1 MNHSR
6 LLAFT
11 ALLFVPTTVVAQ
23 QKPPVADVKEFHVGF
38 NGYERDG
45 RGRYKVGMWAPL
57 YVKIKA
63 GQNGIRP
70 KAKDE
75 MPHLRVETQDS
86 EDVSTLFFSNF
97 TMEPNEER
105 FVMSYARP
113 GAQSDVQVT
122 VHVGDSKFG
131 MPPSV
136 RGGALGL
143 NSHLYVSLGDRIPDL
158 QAALTSLSKQQPQ
171 QQQQFPGMAPG
182 DAILNTWPRFAG
194 FESDATLLPDHW
206 FGYQA
211 VDLLFLS
218 TRDKD
223 FLLQLGKD
231 NDASRDRLKAI
242 AQWVRRGGRL
252 VIPVSPRNADVLAQV
267 LQSTVWQPPLP
278 VVPPREGT
286 FEVARLGSAPNFAR
300 AVDKDFIGDAKNPLK
315 LAVLE
320 PAKMIPGAWDV
331 LAAEKVGG
339 ELKPV
344 IARMPY
350 GLGSITYLAFPLDD
364 APFTRWDAGTRDE
377 SSARVLFLKQLL
389 AVLAP
394 RVNPA
399 VSEFDD
405 MQQAANDLS
414 SQLQR
419 SLDQFDVRIIPFG
432 YVALFII
439 LYIIIVG
446 PLDFLLLK
454 YVFKRLEWT
463 WFTFPTVVIAVS
475 IAAYYTAYAIKGHD
489 LKINKVDVI
498 DFDLRTSADAKGAPR
513 KASVYGQTFFTIL
526 SPRIQNYT
534 VGIEPNAAFW
544 GQNAEEPLSADM
556 LTWLGR
562 ADPGFGGMGARGG
575 SQGFF
580 RKPYSYNEDASGI
593 RDVPIP
599 VWTTKSFQAAWEVQ
613 NATPPLDVDLSYA
626 QGRVDGK
633 DLRLSGKITS
643 KLPVDLEN
651 AWLIYLDKA
660 YPLDTVPKGQE
671 LKIAL
676 EHGHAKE
683 MSQWFAAAEDGSRIQ
698 TAQGLYNPSN
708 IIRKALF
715 NERVSANVN
724 EIRNHGLRPL
734 DLSWRLK
741 EEPIGQRDQR
751 LREAILVA
759 RVKFEVGNAE
769 TMTTSADS
777 PLPTNLWLGALPSDG
792 GTRPELAGILAQDTF
807 VRIIIPVKPQ

>member
-1 MNHSR
+1 MNHFR
-6 LLAFT
+6 LLSLT
-11 ALLFVPTTVVAQ
+11 AILLVPAAALAQ
-23 QKPPVADVKEFHVGF
+23 QKPPVADFKQAHVGF
-38 NGYERDG
+38 KSYGNDG
-45 RGRYKVGMWAPL
+45 HGRFKVGMWAPV

-63 GQNGIRP
+63 GPNGIRP
-70 KAKDE
+70 KVKDDP
-75 MPHLRVETQDS
+75 PHLEVETLDS
-86 EDVSTLFFSNF
+86 EDVSTIFRSTF

-105 FVMSYARP
+105 FVMSYVRP
-113 GAQSDVQVT
+113 GPAQINIT
-122 VHVGDSKFG
+122 VRVGDLTLNAPLAPLQSG
-131 MPPSV
+131 P
-136 RGGALGL
+136 LGL

-158 QAALTSLSKQQPQ
+158 QTTLMALAKQQPQ

-182 DAILNTWPRFAG
+182 DLGPMAWPRFAG
-194 FESDATLLPDHW
+194 FESDATLLPDRW
-206 FGYQA
+206 FGYQG
-211 VDLLFLS
+211 VDLMFLS

-231 NDASRDRLKAI
+231 NDASRDQLKAI

-252 VIPVSPRNADVLAQV
+252 VIPVSARNADVLAQV

-278 VVPPREGT
+278 IVPPREGT
-286 FEVARLGSAPNFAR
+286 FEVPQLGSVESFAR
-300 AVDKDFIGDAKNPLK
+300 VVGKLFRGDPKNPLK

-320 PAKMIPGAWDV
+320 PAKMAPGAWDV
-331 LAAEKVGG
+331 LAAEKLGT
-339 ELKPV
+339 EQKPV

-350 GLGSITYLAFPLDD
+350 GLGSVTYLAFPLDD
-364 APFTRWDAGTRDE
+364 APFTSWDAANKGDN
-377 SSARVLFLKQLL
+377 ARVQFLKQLL

-394 RVNPA
+394 RVNPT
-399 VSEFDD
+399 VNQFDD

-419 SLDQFDVRIIPFG
+419 NLDQFDVRIIPFG

-498 DFDLRTSADAKGAPR
+498 DIDMRTNVDAKGNPR

-544 GQNAEEPLSADM
+544 GQNVQEPLSADM
-556 LTWLGR
+556 VTWLGR
-562 ADPGFGGMGARGG
+562 ADASFGGMGPRVG

-580 RKPYSYNEDASGI
+580 RKPYRYNEDASGVI
-593 RDVPIP
+593 DVPIP
-599 VWTTKSFQAAWEVQ
+599 VWTTKSFQAAYEAANV
-613 NATPPLDVDLSYA
+613 TPPLDVDLRYHR
-626 QGRVDGK
+626 GLVDGK
-633 DLRLSGKITS
+633 DLRVAGKLTS

-651 AWLIYLDKA
+651 AWLFYLDKA
-660 YPLDTVPKGQE
+660 YSLETVPAGGE

-676 EHGHAKE
+676 EQSHGKE
-683 MSQWFAAAEDGSRIQ
+683 ISQWFAAAADGGRIQ
-698 TAQGLYNPSN
+698 TAQGLYNPSTVM
-708 IIRKALF
+708 RKALF
-715 NERVSANVN
+715 NERVSNNVN
-724 EIRNHGLRPL
+724 EIRNHLLRPL

-741 EEPIGQRDQR
+741 EEGAGPTEQRI
-751 LREAILVA
+751 REAIIVA

-769 TMTTSADS
+769 TMTASVDA
-777 PLPTNLWLGALPSDG
+777 PLPTNLWLGAIPGDG

-807 VRIIIPVKPQ
+807 VRIIIPVKPNQ